1 MSQLIYLSRS
11 DLKDIALQLLA
22 DYYGTAKLPIKRLEA
37 DEFAVCYIGLDVRY
51 APMTCAGRTILG
63 VIAYENTVIEL
74 DPGNF
79 ESNISIKKR
88 TVFLNNCLRGSSQQ
102 GRRNFTLV
110 HECAHQA
117 IYLLNPDT
125 FTRCRCREQGRTYSL
140 RELAD
145 ADDYWSEWQANTLA
159 SELLMPEHII
169 HELLRKNNQSRKVR
183 IYPEDRLLFSERRL
197 IRNMADYLGVSRS
210 ALLIRLKHLR
220 LLDYRSQEEY
230 LEAEELDSLIGGY

>member
-1 MSQLIYLSRS
+1 MLYLSRS
-11 DLKDIALQLLA
+11 DLRDMALQLLT
-22 DYYGTAKLPIKRLEA
+22 DYYGTVKLPIKRLEA
-37 DEFAVCYIGLDVRY
+37 DEFAICYMGLDVRY
-51 APMTCAGRTILG
+51 APMTCAERTILG

-74 DPGNF
+74 DHGSF
-79 ESNISIKKR
+79 ESNIPIKKR
-88 TVFLNNCLRGSSQQ
+88 TVFLNDCLRKSGQQ

-125 FTRCRCREQGRTYSL
+125 FTRCRYREQGRTYSL
-140 RELAD
+140 RELAN

-169 HELLRKNNQSRKVR
+169 HELLKRDNQGRKVR
-183 IYPEDRLLFSERRL
+183 IYPEGRLLFPERRL
-197 IRNMADYLGVSRS
+197 TRNMSDFLGVSRS

-220 LLDYRSQEEY
+220 LLDYRSQKEY